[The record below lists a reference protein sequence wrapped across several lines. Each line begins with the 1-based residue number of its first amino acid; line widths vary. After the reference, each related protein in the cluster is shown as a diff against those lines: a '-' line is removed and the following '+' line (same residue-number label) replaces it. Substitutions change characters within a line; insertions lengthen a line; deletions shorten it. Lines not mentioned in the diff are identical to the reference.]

1 MIESNPT
8 LIVIENK
15 DRLTRF
21 GFEYIKRIGKMNG
34 IQIQVINPND
44 NDEQDLMKD
53 MISIITSFC
62 CRLYGLRRATNKIK
76 RIKEQLNK

>member
-34 IQIQVINPND
+34 IQI
-44 NDEQDLMKD
+44 
-53 MISIITSFC
+53 
-62 CRLYGLRRATNKIK
+62 
-76 RIKEQLNK
+76 